1 MLGIK
6 YLKFDPTTYVFRYKK
21 GQLKEE
27 GKGLSFFIIKRTASI
42 VAVPLA
48 SKDVQFI
55 FSETTN
61 DFQQVTVQGRITY
74 KISDPKKISDV
85 LDFTVN
91 ADGLRK
97 TKDEEKIE
105 QRLVNEAQ
113 TASTSF
119 IQGMPMTQAI
129 TNAKLIQNKI
139 FEGVSNSETVNLLG
153 LQIMGVNVTSVKPT
167 PEMARALETSTREK
181 LQQQAD
187 EAIYLRRKFA
197 VEQERI
203 IKETELN
210 TEIAVEEKQKQISE
224 KKMER
229 QRLEE
234 QNNKTIRL
242 MKTEADIEV
251 EQKRKILIDIKIE
264 NENKLSD
271 SLRYKISSQLE
282 PYKDLDWRIIAALNT
297 KSSAKNDIAIAFR
310 ELAQNAQNIQNL
322 NITPDLLNS
331 LIEQK

>member
-27 GKGLSFFIIKRTASI
+27 GKGLSFFTVKRTTSI
-42 VAVPLA
+42 IAIPIA

-61 DFQQVTVQGRITY
+61 DFQQVTVQGRITF
-74 KISDPKKISDV
+74 KIQDPKKISEV
-85 LDFTVN
+85 LDFTV
-91 ADGLRK
+91 DTEGIRK
-97 TKDEEKIE
+97 TRDDEKIE

-139 FEGVSNSETVNLLG
+139 FEGVSNSETVKLLG
-153 LQIMGVNVTSVKPT
+153 LQIMGVNITSVKPT

-181 LQQQAD
+181 LQQEAD
-187 EAIYLRRKFA
+187 EAIYMRRKFA

-203 IKETELN
+203 IKETELS

-234 QNNKTIRL
+234 ENNKTLRL
-242 MKTEADIEV
+242 MKTDADIEV
-251 EQKRKILIDIKIE
+251 EQKRKSLIDIKIE

-271 SLRYKISSQLE
+271 SLRYKIKAQLE
-282 PYKDLDWRIIAALNT
+282 PYKDLDWHIIAALNS
-297 KSSAKNDIAIAFR
+297 KGNAKNDIAIAFR
-310 ELAQNAQNIQNL
+310 ELAENAQNIQNL
-322 NITPDLLNS
+322 NITPDLLNN